1 MKNVNGVNIS
11 SKLIDV
17 LDIFNRVEKIKQSNE
32 NILNYQNVIL
42 KQKKINN

>member
-17 LDIFNRVEKIKQSNE
+17 LDIFNRVEKLKKSN
-32 NILNYQNVIL
+32 QNL
-42 KQKKINN
+42 SFFQKFFQNNK